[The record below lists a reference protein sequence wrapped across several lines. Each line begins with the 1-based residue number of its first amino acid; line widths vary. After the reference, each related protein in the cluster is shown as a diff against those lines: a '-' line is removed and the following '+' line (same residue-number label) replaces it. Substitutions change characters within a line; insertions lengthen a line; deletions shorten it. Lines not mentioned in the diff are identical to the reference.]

1 MSKTYRFE
9 FKYELNPKQAYF
21 IEKDIKRFGMKPDL
35 NIISGDGEYFVTS
48 LYYDSYDLSDYQDK
62 AGGFLKRKKFRVRI
76 YEPHLDKSSFVWVE
90 IKNRFGSQNLK
101 TRIKLSRLEF
111 DQFLKNGA
119 RTLLLKKWDNG
130 ELAKKNE
137 ILWNF
142 IKSSVKPKV
151 LVRYKRKAFV
161 DDLENIRITFDSDL
175 ETCKKLDFNY
185 TAWMVPVSPR
195 KLVVEVKYDYI
206 MPYWFRALVEKYD
219 LKADTYSKY
228 EKSLEV
234 LHRYNPLLR

>member
-1 MSKTYRFE
+1 MSKIYRFE
-9 FKYELNPKQAYF
+9 FKYELDPKKAYF

-76 YEPHLDKSSFVWVE
+76 YESHLDKSDFVWLE

-101 TRIKLSRLEF
+101 TRIKLSKLEF
-111 DQFLKNGA
+111 GQFLKDGA
-119 RTLLLKKWDNG
+119 RTLLLKKWDNN
-130 ELAKKNE
+130 ESVKKNE

-161 DDLENIRITFDSDL
+161 DDLGKIRITFDFNL
-175 ETCKKLDFNY
+175 EACKKLDFSY
-185 TAWMVPVSPR
+185 TALMTPVNPN
-195 KLVVEVKYDYI
+195 KLVMEVKYNHI
-206 MPYWFRALVEKYD
+206 MPPWFKTIVEKYD

-228 EKSLEV
+228 EKSLET
-234 LHRYNPLLR
+234 LHRFNPLLR

>member
-1 MSKTYRFE
+1 MDKTYRFE
-9 FKYELNPKQAYF
+9 FKYELDPKKAYF
-21 IEKDIKRFGMKPDL
+21 IEKDIKRFGLRPDL
-35 NIISGDGEYFVTS
+35 NISSGNGEYFVTS

-76 YEPHLDKSSFVWVE
+76 YEPHLDKSSFIWLEV
-90 IKNRFGSQNLK
+90 KNRFGSQNLK
-101 TRIKLSRLEF
+101 TRIKLSKPEF
-111 DQFLKNGA
+111 NQFLKDGA
-119 RTLLLKKWDNG
+119 RALLAKKWNDG

-151 LVRYKRKAFV
+151 LVRYKRRAFV
-161 DDLENIRITFDSDL
+161 DDLGKIRITFDSGL
-175 ETCKKLDFNY
+175 ETCKKPDFGY
-185 TAWMVPVSPR
+185 TALMTRVSPN
-195 KLVVEVKYDYI
+195 KLVMEVKYSHV
-206 MPYWFRALVEKYD
+206 MPQWFKTIVEKYD